1 MTDLTRLTGLRVAIT
16 GGARGIGAATAR
28 AFAEHGA
35 SVAIGD
41 LDADLAL
48 RTAKEIAGSTGST
61 LTGSTLT
68 GMPLDVTD
76 PLSFDAFVTA
86 AADEL
91 GGLDVV
97 VNNAGI
103 MPTGY
108 FLDEPDEV
116 TARQLEINLRGVITG
131 CKIAGRRFRAEGRGQ
146 LVNIASIAG
155 VAAFPGAAV
164 YCAGKHA
171 VVGLSTALQQELA
184 PFGVTVTAI
193 APGFV
198 NTELIA
204 GLAPSRLVRAFGLV
218 EPADVAK
225 AVVTAVARGRG
236 GTVFVPRF
244 GGSLTRALSAGPQ
257 RLRNGMA
264 RLMGLDT
271 VLLRPDPVQRAD
283 YRERIGDSTPLA

>member
-1 MTDLTRLTGLRVAIT
+1 MTDLTGLNGLRVAIT

-28 AFAEHGA
+28 AFADHGA
-35 SVAIGD
+35 AVVIGD

-48 RTAKEIAGSTGST
+48 RTAKEIAGSTGAT
-61 LTGSTLT
+61 LTGL
-68 GMPLDVTD
+68 PLDVTD
-76 PLSFDAFVTA
+76 PLSFDDFVTA
-86 AADEL
+86 AAAEL

-116 TARQLEINLRGVITG
+116 TARQLEINLHGVITG
-131 CKIAGRRFRAEGRGQ
+131 CKIAGRRFRAEGRGHV
-146 LVNIASIAG
+146 VNIASIAG

-204 GLAPSRLVRAFGLV
+204 GLKPSRLVRAIGLID
-218 EPADVAK
+218 PADVAK
-225 AVVTAVARGRG
+225 AVVTAVARAKG

-244 GGSLTRALSAGPQ
+244 GGLLTRVVSAGPA

-264 RLMGLDT
+264 RMMGLDT
-271 VLLRPDPVQRAD
+271 VLLHTDPTARAG
-283 YRERIGDSTPLA
+283 YRARIGDSTPLS